1 MNENSYLSGQ
11 LLLALPGIGDS
22 RFDKSVI
29 MMCEHS
35 AEGAMG
41 IMINKPFPGISW
53 PELLEQLEIEAGE
66 AQAPATPIVA
76 GGPVE
81 PGRGFVLHSPDY
93 SQPTTVAV
101 TPAISLTHTVD
112 VLRDIARDK
121 GPRHAIVALGYA
133 GWAPGQLDRE
143 LTQHGWLTAGA
154 DAAIVFGAALEHK
167 WDQAIASLG
176 INAGALASQTGHA

>member
-1 MNENSYLSGQ
+1 MNESAYLSGK
-11 LLLALPGIGDS
+11 LLLAMPGIGDS

-41 IMINKPFPGISW
+41 IIINKPFAGISW
-53 PELLEQLEIEAGE
+53 AELLQQLEISSDSKRAIS
-66 AQAPATPIVA
+66 APIVA

-81 PGRGFVLHSPDY
+81 PGRGFVLHSPEY
-93 SQPTTVAV
+93 SQSTTVAV
-101 TPAISLTHTVD
+101 TPEISLTHTVD
-112 VLRDIARDK
+112 VLRDIAQEK
-121 GPRHAIVALGYA
+121 GPEQAIVALGYA

-143 LTQHGWLTAGA
+143 LTQHGWLTANP
-154 DAAIVFGAALEHK
+154 DQSIVFEASLDLK
-167 WDQAIASLG
+167 WDRAIASLG